1 MSNLSRHLETTLES
15 HFDKY
20 KQAIV
25 LLGARQTG
33 KTTILKRIFP
43 EALYLLVDNE
53 RTKNALET
61 YDIHSYLQ
69 ILGEKKQIII
79 DELHL
84 ITNPGRAV
92 KIIYDQ
98 IPGVQLIVTG
108 SSALH
113 IKNKSSES
121 MAGRKIEY
129 KLHPL
134 TFSEYL
140 VQTGVEKKLNFNVLE
155 NIINDKE
162 IVSRIFSPSDLLGHI
177 LSYGLY
183 PELVG
188 MTDPKKYLLELANS
202 AIFKDIVEL
211 NLIDN
216 RSKAKELLRL
226 LAYQIGNLINYS
238 EISSKLSMD
247 RRTVEKYIDIFEQSY
262 IVFRVYPYSNN
273 TRDEIGKTPKI
284 YFHDLGLRNAL
295 INDFNDDSIRP
306 DLGAMFENFIISEL
320 QKIISYEQLDLKLNY
335 WRLKSGA
342 EVDVVLSNSKNDLY
356 GVEIKH
362 RSGSITTAFTS
373 RYPKAKTRLVNRD
386 NFY

>member
-1 MSNLSRHLETTLES
+1 MGIARHLDKILET
-15 HFDKY
+15 HFETY
-20 KQAIV
+20 RQVLV

-43 EALYLLVDNE
+43 NALYLLVDNE
-53 RTKNALET
+53 QTRVALEK

-69 ILGEKKQIII
+69 IIGKGKQVII

-84 ITNPGRAV
+84 LSDPGRAV

-98 IPGVQLIVTG
+98 VPNIQLIATG
-108 SSALH
+108 SSALQ

-129 KLHPL
+129 KLFPL

-140 VQTGVEKKLNFNVLE
+140 LQIGADNQLNFTILE
-155 NIINDKE
+155 NIIRDQKK
-162 IVSRIFSPSDLLGHI
+162 VTRLFSPSELVEHVMA
-177 LSYGLY
+177 YGLY
-183 PELVG
+183 PEQIN
-188 MTDPKKYLLELANS
+188 MPDPRNYLLDLADS

-216 RSKAKELLRL
+216 RAKAKELLKL

-238 EISSKLSMD
+238 EISNKLSID
-247 RRTVEKYIDIFEQSY
+247 RRTVEKYINIFEQSY
-262 IVFRVYPYSNN
+262 IVFRLYPYSKNK
-273 TRDEIGKTPKI
+273 RDEIGKTPKI

-295 INDFNDDSIRP
+295 IDNFDIDFLRP
-306 DLGAMFENFIISEL
+306 DRGAMFENFIISEL
-320 QKIISYEQLDLKLNY
+320 QKIISYQQLDLKLHY
-335 WRLKSGA
+335 WRLKSGS
-342 EVDVVLSNSKNDLY
+342 EVDIVLSNSRELY
-356 GVEIKH
+356 GIEVKLQNGQF
-362 RSGSITTAFTS
+362 STAFTN
-373 RYPKAKTRLVNRD
+373 RYPEAKTRLITKS